1 MNYTGTMNA
10 ENLTPAKPINE
21 PINTMNNR
29 VNETIAMLKEL
40 LMAMDDT
47 SIALFGNI
55 VDRPIHGDM
64 PKEMKCMDD
73 AVNVVAEQARTA
85 LATFMEIRKRLV

>member
-10 ENLTPAKPINE
+10 ENVMPTPISE
-21 PINTMNNR
+21 PINTMSNR

-47 SIALFGNI
+47 SIALFGNLM
-55 VDRPIHGDM
+55 DRPMHDDM

-85 LATFMEIRKRLV
+85 LATFMQIRKRLV

>member
-1 MNYTGTMNA
+1 MNYTDTMPTDRVNIGMTC
-10 ENLTPAKPINE
+10 ET

-47 SIALFGNI
+47 SIALFGNLM
-55 VDRPIHGDM
+55 DRPIHGDM
-64 PKEMKCMDD
+64 PKDLKCMDD
-73 AVNVVAEQARTA
+73 AVNVVEEQARTA

>member
-10 ENLTPAKPINE
+10 ENLTPAKPISE

-29 VNETIAMLKEL
+29 LNETMDMLKEL
-40 LMAMDDT
+40 LIAMDDT

-55 VDRPIHGDM
+55 VGRPIGDM
-64 PKEMKCMDD
+64 PQDLKCMDD
-73 AVNVVAEQARTA
+73 AVNVVVEHARTA
-85 LATFMEIRKRLV
+85 LATFAEIRKRLV